1 MKWTPLHGATFGPLT
16 TSTPLSHS
24 CAERQT
30 CECNHFP
37 PLQRTSG
44 CCCQPSPAQMCPASN
59 TQGCHRLPVSHSQP
73 WLPPTVCR
81 CSSCAQ
87 VLLAGT
93 QGLVPNPE
101 EAGLQAQS
109 WQWTLTE
116 LMTDFLPGRVIG
128 KHKTLTVPG
137 FSHGVLPCSFIL
149 WQVHVPRHRRWTL
162 HNPASTL
169 SIGQKL
175 CQRGKLKDQK

>member
-1 MKWTPLHGATFGPLT
+1 MNVTIFLPSRELQAAAVSLPQLRCALLPTHKAVTGFLSAT
-16 TSTPLSHS
+16 
-24 CAERQT
+24 A
-30 CECNHFP
+30 
-37 PLQRTSG
+37 
-44 CCCQPSPAQMCPASN
+44 SP
-59 TQGCHRLPVSHSQP
+59 GFLPV
-73 WLPPTVCR
+73 CR
-81 CSSCAQ
+81 GSSCAQ

-93 QGLVPNPE
+93 QGLVPIPE

-149 WQVHVPRHRRWTL
+149 WQVHVPCHRRWMP

-169 SIGQKL
+169 SFGQKL